1 MDTSKTVEQK
11 FKTSN
16 NKQKA
21 ESMSE
26 RQANIFICPIYDR
39 EKVDKGGWWM
49 PWLTQAMKD
58 VISCDKRWVGA
69 NDL

>member
-1 MDTSKTVEQK
+1 
-11 FKTSN
+11 
-16 NKQKA
+16 
-21 ESMSE
+21 MSE

-58 VISCDKRWVGA
+58 GISCDKRGVGA
-69 NDL
+69 NDLGSSDFRMGQPVMLKA

>member
-1 MDTSKTVEQK
+1 
-11 FKTSN
+11 
-16 NKQKA
+16 
-21 ESMSE
+21 MSE
-26 RQANIFICPIYDR
+26 RQANIFICPIYDC

-58 VISCDKRWVGA
+58 VISCDKRGVGA

>member
-1 MDTSKTVEQK
+1 
-11 FKTSN
+11 
-16 NKQKA
+16 
-21 ESMSE
+21 MSE
-26 RQANIFICPIYDR
+26 RQANIFICPSYNR

-58 VISCDKRWVGA
+58 VISCDKRGVGA